1 MPSPR
6 RVWPD
11 RGSKLDEPKFW
22 RDEWLH
28 NLHAPLTNMG
38 TKLLHVS
45 SAGTLAMY
53 TRTGVLPPVG
63 NWRGV
68 GFQEQGSTHSH
79 SGVNQHCCNAEL
91 LKQCVPSLDTFS
103 RHSLVSWFP
112 FFRICTA
119 HLSSYQGVCT
129 CMRRNHMDEPS
140 QVSWHARVT
149 FVWLIPTSRLEDA
162 PLPGTQLF
170 FNILPYVV
178 QIDSLH
184 FVSRS
189 LWPVVIQS
197 RLNKVWS
204 LTGTMDTMWFPPA
217 GRGRADAIPNVE
229 LCGLEKWAFREAHDK
244 CG

>member
-112 FFRICTA
+112 FFF
-119 HLSSYQGVCT
+119 SYLHGASLIISRCLYLYETQPHG
-129 CMRRNHMDEPS
+129 RAEPS
-140 QVSWHARVT
+140 LLACPCD
-149 FVWLIPTSRLEDA
+149 IRLA
-162 PLPGTQLF
+162 NSHKP
-170 FNILPYVV
+170 
-178 QIDSLH
+178 S
-184 FVSRS
+184 
-189 LWPVVIQS
+189 
-197 RLNKVWS
+197 
-204 LTGTMDTMWFPPA
+204 
-217 GRGRADAIPNVE
+217 
-229 LCGLEKWAFREAHDK
+229 
-244 CG
+244 